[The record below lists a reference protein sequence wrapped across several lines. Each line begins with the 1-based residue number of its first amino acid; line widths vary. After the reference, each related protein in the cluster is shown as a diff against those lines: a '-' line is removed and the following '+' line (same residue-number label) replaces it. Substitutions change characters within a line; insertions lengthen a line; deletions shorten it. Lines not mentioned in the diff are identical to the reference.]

1 MFVLKNAWAALGR
14 VKWRTALTVL
24 LALLVSLSAAVDLAV
39 LKADDK
45 ANNET
50 YKSQTTTAVIRPRA
64 EIVAK
69 RDGADSSYT
78 ANYIT
83 WNMYVKY
90 AEAVQKNNVTFDY
103 TLAASLPV
111 RASESLQA
119 IAAKSDTSEDKT
131 GGNLTLQ
138 SFYSAET
145 AKDNDY
151 GTFKVVKGKNLNYKT
166 ENDGVLVSQAL
177 AKKNNLKVGGKVTF
191 GNPTKPSETYKATV
205 CGIYEYTGE
214 APAGY
219 GSDAKYAKD
228 NRENVVYTTLSNFEQ
243 NGLAATDAKG
253 WSIPN
258 FNIVFSLSNPA
269 TYNKFV
275 RLVKEAKLDT
285 SKYTISSPSLAAYK
299 KSIAPL
305 DSAAANARVMLL
317 AVVIGGG
324 LALLAL
330 VLWAAIGGRRN
341 EIGMAMISGV
351 TKGRL
356 GWQFMLETFMMT
368 VPAWGIGLLAGA
380 LLSKPLGTAW
390 AGGQAVA
397 ITSESVWN
405 MVWYG
410 LGACLVL
417 GIVAFMRV
425 GFFDL
430 SQLFVGLSNDSD
442 SVSDATADT
451 NETTE
456 PVKTAT
462 TGATEH
468 TEVDA

>member
-14 VKWRTALTVL
+14 VKWRTALTAL
-24 LALLVSLSAAVDLAV
+24 LALLVSFSAAVDLAV
-39 LKADDK
+39 LRADDT

-50 YKSQTTTAVIRPRA
+50 YQSQKASATIRPSA
-64 EIVAK
+64 KTSAK

-78 ANYIT
+78 ANYMT
-83 WNMYVKY
+83 WELYSKY
-90 AEAVQKNNVTFDY
+90 AEAVQKNNVTFEY
-103 TLAASLPV
+103 TLATSVPV
-111 RASESLQA
+111 RASKSLQA

-131 GGNLTLQ
+131 GGDLTLQ
-138 SFYSAET
+138 AFYTAE
-145 AKDNDY
+145 AVKVNDY
-151 GTFKVVKGKNLNYKT
+151 GTFKVVKGKNLSYKT

-177 AKKNNLKVGGKVTF
+177 AKKNNLKVGSKVTV
-191 GNPTKPSETYKATV
+191 GNPTKPSTTYKATV
-205 CGIYEYTGE
+205 RGIYEYTGD

-228 NRENVVYTTLSNFEQ
+228 NRENVVYTTYINFAKD
-243 NGLAATDAKG
+243 GLDTTDAKG
-253 WSIPN
+253 WGVPDL
-258 FNIVFSLSNPA
+258 NIIFTLTNPA

-275 RLVKEAKLDT
+275 RLVKKAKLDT
-285 SKYTISSPSLAAYK
+285 SKYTISSPSLDAYK
-299 KSIAPL
+299 KRIAPL
-305 DSAAANARVMLL
+305 DSAAASARVILL
-317 AVVIGGG
+317 ASVIVGG

-330 VLWAAIGGRRN
+330 VLWAAIAGRRD

-368 VPAWGIGLLAGA
+368 VPGWIIGLVAGA
-380 LLSKPLGTAW
+380 LLAKPIGTAW

-397 ITSESVWN
+397 ITSASVWN
-405 MVWYG
+405 VIWYG

-430 SQLFVGLSNDSD
+430 SQLFASRSD
-442 SVSDATADT
+442 KPVDTTGTDAA
-451 NETTE
+451 ETTNR
-456 PVKTAT
+456 
-462 TGATEH
+462 